1 MVTSIGKDSTSGTA
15 PPGESEPRR
24 IELVR
29 RTNALVT
36 RSISS
41 NLESSSSDLEIKFL
55 PQGSNAL
62 PARIK
67 RIGCMDGGMELQKR
81 LCYFAPL

>member
-15 PPGESEPRR
+15 PP
-24 IELVR
+24 
-29 RTNALVT
+29 
-36 RSISS
+36 
-41 NLESSSSDLEIKFL
+41 DLEIKFL